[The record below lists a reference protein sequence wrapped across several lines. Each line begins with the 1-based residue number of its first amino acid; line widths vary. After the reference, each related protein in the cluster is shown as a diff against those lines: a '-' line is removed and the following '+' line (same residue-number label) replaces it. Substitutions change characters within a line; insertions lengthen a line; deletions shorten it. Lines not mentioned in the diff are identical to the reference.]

1 MMTMISPNFLLLI
14 LLLFVSS
21 NIVLVSAQS
30 GECRA
35 AVSKFCPQ
43 FVLPNG
49 VSNIVNSAPSCEAAC
64 RICEGSGFT
73 CGQLETKFVDGTE
86 YYQCQCAMSDC
97 TSDLR
102 VFCQDELFSGAF
114 SVFTTTWIVTATVG
128 LLMTVFMG

>member
-1 MMTMISPNFLLLI
+1 MMTMISHNVLLLI
-14 LLLFVSS
+14 LVLLLS
-21 NIVLVSAQS
+21 VLSGVSAQE

-35 AVSKFCPQ
+35 AVSQFCPQ

-64 RICEGSGFT
+64 RICEGSSFT
-73 CGQLETKFVDGTE
+73 CGLLNTNIADGTE

-102 VFCQDELFSGAF
+102 VFCQDELFSGASAVF
-114 SVFTTTWIVTATVG
+114 STTWIITATVG
-128 LLMTVFMG
+128 LLLTVYMG